1 VVTKAVNFPLP
12 NRQRVTAHYD
22 GALATDLPAALNTPW
37 LAVFDGTTRPYFSG
51 TAGNA
56 LYLLSAD
63 GTTTAYYGHGTDEPD
78 ARVLG
83 AVVAGQQIGA
93 VGMTGYTTGPHLHF
107 AVTTDRVVTTAG
119 GGTLDPAAWLDDVA
133 PVIDQPIQPPLLTGP
148 LPPTATPP
156 TATPPT
162 ATPPRAT
169 PPTATPP
176 IVASLSPSFVLSSS
190 AIAAILGTVVLVA
203 LLDD

>member
-1 VVTKAVNFPLP
+1 MVTQAVNFPLP

-78 ARVLG
+78 ARVIG

-133 PVIDQPIQPPLLTGP
+133 PVIVQPIEPPVLTAP
-148 LPPTATPP
+148 PPVLTAPPPPTVTPP

-162 ATPPRAT
+162 ATPP
-169 PPTATPP
+169 
-176 IVASLSPSFVLSSS
+176 IVSTLSPSFVLSSS
-190 AIAAILGTVVLVA
+190 AIAAILATVVIVA